1 LVTEFEGKRRI
12 GHGGAVYGFATSL
25 SALPDDKLGVIVCA
39 SRDVANAVTSRAAE
53 LALKHMLAVRA
64 GKPLPRIEETTPVD
78 KDVARSLAGR
88 YQSGKKILDLYQ
100 RDGRLWMF
108 PPRTGMR
115 LELRQLGKELITDDV
130 LSFGQKVTLKDGD
143 LILGKDTYQRIDLP
157 KPAAVPEKWA
167 GLIGEYGPDFNVLV
181 ILEKEG
187 QLHALIEWVFLYP
200 LEEISEGVYK
210 FPDYGLYHGDRVIF
224 KKDKKGRAFEVE
236 AGSVPFKRRS
246 LPRAGETFQIPPNRP
261 VAELIKAA
269 KAAKPPEEK
278 SPLLRKPELVDLTTL
293 DKTIKLDIRY
303 ASTNN
308 FLGAPFYGTPKA
320 FLQKPAAEALVRV
333 HKALGNQGYGL
344 LIHDAYR
351 PWYVTKTFWDATPS
365 EYHHFVA
372 DPMKGSRHNRGCA
385 VDLTL
390 YDLKTGKA
398 IPMPGGY
405 DEFSDRSYPDYLGGT
420 SLQRWHRDLLRSAME
435 AEGFDVYEAEW
446 WHFDY
451 RDWREYP
458 ILNVAFEELR

>member
-1 LVTEFEGKRRI
+1 
-12 GHGGAVYGFATSL
+12 
-25 SALPDDKLGVIVCA
+25 VIVCSA
-39 SRDVANAVTSRAAE
+39 RDVSNGVTRHIGE
-53 LALKHMLAVRA
+53 VALKQMLAVRA
-64 GKPLPRIEETTPVD
+64 GKPLPPIERTEPVG
-78 KDVARSLAGR
+78 KQQARALAGR
-88 YQSGKKILDLYQ
+88 YQAGDKTLELYQ
-100 RDGRLWMF
+100 RDGRLWAF
-108 PPRTGMR
+108 PPKAGTKI
-115 LELRQLGKELITDDV
+115 ELRR
-130 LSFGQKVTLKDGD
+130 
-143 LILGKDTYQRIDLP
+143 LGKDLVSDDWMGFGTKLTLEDGGLAIGKDKYKRVEIT
-157 KPAAVPEKWA
+157 KPAPCPSKFD

-200 LEEISEGVYK
+200 LEEISEDVYK

-224 KKDKKGRAFEVE
+224 KKDKKGRALEVE
-236 AGSVPFKRRS
+236 AGSVPFKRRR

-269 KAAKPPEEK
+269 KAANPPEEK

-333 HKALGNQGYGL
+333 HKALEKQGYGL

-351 PWYVTKTFWDATPS
+351 PWYVTKTFWDATPP

-372 DPMKGSRHNRGCA
+372 DPQKGSRHNRGCA

-458 ILNVAFEELR
+458 ILNVAFEELNR